1 MNLTE
6 LPSYRSGY
14 PGPVI
19 RAKGSPSV
27 TLSRQRLA
35 VAVFAI
41 LISLGAIAMAVGALA
56 RGGAPAPGPI
66 VNAPSAWNLQKNVN
80 A

>member
-1 MNLTE
+1 M
-6 LPSYRSGY
+6 
-14 PGPVI
+14 
-19 RAKGSPSV
+19 

-41 LISLGAIAMAVGALA
+41 LISLGAIAMAAGALA